1 MKNFSSYRIHV
12 LVILVLTF
20 FFSINL
26 FSQKRSKADRKDYK
40 EWLRLSKT
48 HAPDD
53 FVLFIGGVFSA
64 TTSSQYYRIPQQDSA
79 TIKYVY
85 SEASREVLDPYAL
98 SKKEVTNREYR
109 TFVNWVVDSI
119 ALSIMAKSDPSFYL
133 DPQHKGLN
141 WGKRSVITDSNSFQQ
156 LSPLYV
162 FVPDKSHPRGGKYQ
176 LDVNQVMYCFNTVGD
191 KQRRNLSVY
200 PDTLVWLRGD
210 IFSYDNTVMAKRY
223 YTHPGY
229 ENYPVVGVSW
239 EQATAYCDW
248 LSRFGS
254 FRFRLPSSAEFH
266 NAYYYPYTLPK
277 RISTNRGNRGKGL
290 ISYNSGL
297 PWNDW
302 TLWDNRGNYL
312 ANFGSITDKY
322 DFSIKGFGSDGYF
335 YTSKVG
341 AYPPSISGVYE
352 LSGNVAEWVSDTLQS
367 QYVLAPL
374 KSSFVR
380 SPQAKNISEKNSFAD
395 TVGNDPIIL
404 YHSDSIKVLIEK
416 LYDYSERAPAG
427 RSRSRSYWIEMGSP
441 VDLPLD
447 GYLMPVQ
454 LMGDS
459 GEVAMRTAIT
469 IQEKP
474 WYYDEIESIISIA
487 KDYKRN
493 LQIIASKALPRLVMG
508 GSWQDGP
515 LFLQAGVKQVFDA
528 TITSSKIGFRIAA
541 DVISTPALEEFKL
554 PTRRVAGPIQPK

>member
-1 MKNFSSYRIHV
+1 MKSISNCRIHV

-26 FSQKRSKADRKDYK
+26 FPQKRSKVDRKYYK
-40 EWLRLSKT
+40 GWKRLSKIY
-48 HAPDD
+48 APDD
-53 FVLFIGGVFSA
+53 FVLFMGGAFSA
-64 TTSSQYYRIPQQDSA
+64 ATSSQYYRIPQQDSA
-79 TIKYVY
+79 TMKFVY
-85 SEASREVLDPYAL
+85 AEASREVLDPYAL
-98 SKKEVTNREYR
+98 SKKEVTNKEYR

-133 DPQHKGLN
+133 DPEHKGLN
-141 WGKRSVITDSNSFQQ
+141 WGKRSVITDTNSFQQ

-176 LDVNQVMYCFNTVGD
+176 LDVNQVIYCFNSVGN
-191 KQRRNLSVY
+191 KEGRNLSIY

-210 IFSYDNTVMAKRY
+210 IFSYDNTVMTKHY

-254 FRFRLPSSAEFH
+254 FRYRLPSSAEFQ
-266 NAYYYPYTLPK
+266 NAYYYPYTLPQ
-277 RISTNRGNRGKGL
+277 RISTKHGKREEEWV
-290 ISYNSGL
+290 SYSSGL
-297 PWNDW
+297 PWNGW
-302 TLWDNRGNYL
+302 TLWDNRGKYL

-322 DFSIKGFGSDGYF
+322 DFSIKEFGSDGYF

-341 AYPPSISGVYE
+341 VYPPSISGLYE
-352 LSGNVAEWVSDTLQS
+352 LSGNVAEWVSDTLQT
-367 QYVLAPL
+367 QYVLTPL
-374 KSSFVR
+374 KNPFVR
-380 SPQAKNISEKNSFAD
+380 STQAKKISGKNNFAD

-404 YHSDSIKVLIEK
+404 YHSDSVKVLIDK
-416 LYDYSERAPAG
+416 LYDFSERDPAG
-427 RSRSRSYWIEMGSP
+427 RNRSRSYWIEMGSP

-447 GYLMPVQ
+447 GYLKPVQ
-454 LMGDS
+454 LLGDS
-459 GEVAMRTAIT
+459 GEVKVRTAIMVN
-469 IQEKP
+469 ERP
-474 WYYDEIESIISIA
+474 WYYDEIQSMIEIA
-487 KDYKRN
+487 KDYRRN
-493 LQIIASKALPRLVMG
+493 LQIIASKDLPRLVMG

-515 LFLQAGVKQVFDA
+515 LHLQAGIKQVFDA

-541 DVISTPALEEFKL
+541 DVHRTPALEGFEL
-554 PTRRVAGPIQPK
+554 STRRVAGPINPK